1 MCLRVKKSDI
11 PKASKLYKNV
21 KLHSELL
28 CNMFSVGFWELLFW
42 WVWNCQKPI
51 RSLYDFLVLCA
62 FSFHSVT
69 CLVSQY
75 ICKKIHL
82 LQSEVQPL
90 QSSPMAVCS
99 LWWWTR
105 FICLSPG
112 LLSKPPFWG
121 RGGYLGLGECLLRV
135 QQFWWRCFRMKIFEL
150 SLEINTGFRVIEY
163 KLCLFFPI
171 WWSA

>member
-75 ICKKIHL
+75 ICKKNTFVA
-82 LQSEVQPL
+82 EW
-90 QSSPMAVCS
+90 SSALAELPNGCLFTLMMNKIYLPFS
-99 LWWWTR
+99 WTS
-105 FICLSPG
+105 FQATFLE
-112 LLSKPPFWG
+112 G
-121 RGGYLGLGECLLRV
+121 RGVLGAQRV
-135 QQFWWRCFRMKIFEL
+135 PFKGSAILVKVLSYENLWTL
-150 SLEINTGFRVIEY
+150 SLL
-163 KLCLFFPI
+163 KLTRA
-171 WWSA
+171 SE